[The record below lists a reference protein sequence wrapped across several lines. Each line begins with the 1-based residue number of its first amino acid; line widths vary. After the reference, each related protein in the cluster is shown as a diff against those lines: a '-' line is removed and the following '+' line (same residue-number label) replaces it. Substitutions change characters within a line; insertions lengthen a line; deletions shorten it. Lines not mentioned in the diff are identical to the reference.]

1 MSSSATPTAHVIASA
16 VNARSTSAVQF
27 TREALGRLTATEPR
41 IDAFLDTFPDAALRH
56 AALIDERIASGEQLP
71 LAGVPIAIKDNLVI
85 GPDLHTPGDA
95 MGYGGRTTCASR
107 ILENYR
113 SPFTATSVQRLI
125 DAGAIIIGKT
135 NMDEFA
141 MGSSCEHSAFKVT
154 RNPHDPDHVPGGSS
168 GGSAAAV
175 GAGVVPIALGS
186 DTGGSIRQPASYCG
200 MYGLKP
206 TYGRVSRSGLVAY
219 ASSLDQVGPM
229 ASDLPDLALATQV
242 ICATDPLDSTSSS
255 RAGEWNLG
263 SSGASSIVDALTKPI
278 IGLTIGVPAQARS
291 AANHPD
297 VTRVL
302 NETIVA
308 LQRIGATVVDVDLP
322 MTDYGIAAYY
332 IVAAAEASSNL
343 ARFDGIR
350 YGRRASLEPGQ
361 GLVDLYCRSRS
372 EGFGQEVQRRIMLGT
387 YVLSSGYYD
396 AYYNTA
402 LKARRLIKQDF
413 DTCFAGT
420 SSAPAC
426 HAILMPAAPG
436 PAFKIGEKSS
446 DPLALYLEDVYTVGV
461 NLAGLPGLTIPAG
474 WTAASPRLPIGMQLI
489 GRAFDELTLL
499 RIASMLKLSASPQ

>member
-27 TREALGRLTATEPR
+27 TREALDRLTAAEPR

-229 ASDLPDLALATQV
+229 ASDLSDLALATQV

-263 SSGASSIVDALTKPI
+263 SSGASSIVDAMTKPI

-372 EGFGQEVQRRIMLGT
+372 EGLGQEVQRRIMLGT

-413 DTCFAGT
+413 DTCFAGI
-420 SSAPAC
+420 SSHPAC
-426 HAILMPAAPG
+426 HAVLMPAAPG

-499 RIASMLKLSASPQ
+499 RIAAMLK

>member
-1 MSSSATPTAHVIASA
+1 MSSVPSTALSIAAA
-16 VNARSTSAVQF
+16 VNARSTSAVAT
-27 TREALGRLTATEPR
+27 TRASLDRLATGEPT
-41 IDAFLDTFPDAALRH
+41 IHAFLDTFPDAALRH
-56 AALIDERIASGEQLP
+56 AASVDQRIAKGEKLP
-71 LAGVPIAIKDNLVI
+71 LAGVPVAIKDNLVI

-95 MGYGGRTTCASR
+95 LGYGGRTTCASR
-107 ILENYR
+107 ILEDYR
-113 SPFTATSVQRLI
+113 SPFTATSVQQLI
-125 DAGAIIIGKT
+125 NAGAIIIGKT

-141 MGSSCEHSAFKVT
+141 MGSSCEHSAFKIT
-154 RNPHDPDHVPGGSS
+154 RNPHDPAHVPGGSS

-175 GAGVVPIALGS
+175 GAGIVPLSLGS

-200 MYGLKP
+200 IYGLKP

-229 ASDLPDLALATQV
+229 ASDLADLALATQV
-242 ICATDPLDSTSSS
+242 ICATDSLDSTSSS
-255 RAGEWNLG
+255 RAGEWHLD
-263 SSGASSIVDALTKPI
+263 GAGALSLVDAMARPI
-278 IGLTIGVPAQARS
+278 TGLTIGVPSQARL

-302 NETIVA
+302 NETIAA
-308 LQRIGATVVDVDLP
+308 LQRIGATVVDIDLP

-372 EGFGQEVQRRIMLGT
+372 EGFGKEIQRRIMLGT

-402 LKARRLIKQDF
+402 LKARRLIKQDY
-413 DTCFAGT
+413 DNCFAGT
-420 SSAPAC
+420 SSHPAC
-426 HAILMPAAPG
+426 HAVLMPAAPG

-474 WTAASPRLPIGMQLI
+474 WTSAAPRLPIGMQLI
-489 GRAFDELTLL
+489 GRGFDELTLL
-499 RIASMLKLSASPQ
+499 RIAALVRNSQTT